1 MSDAHISGMLAIT
14 YHELWRKNDI
24 AKARKCKKTSVE
36 LEQGRK
42 ITLRLR
48 AHPEK

>member
-1 MSDAHISGMLAIT
+1 MLAIA
-14 YHELWRKNDI
+14 YHEQWRKKDK

-42 ITLRLR
+42 ITLKLR
-48 AHPEK
+48 AHPAK